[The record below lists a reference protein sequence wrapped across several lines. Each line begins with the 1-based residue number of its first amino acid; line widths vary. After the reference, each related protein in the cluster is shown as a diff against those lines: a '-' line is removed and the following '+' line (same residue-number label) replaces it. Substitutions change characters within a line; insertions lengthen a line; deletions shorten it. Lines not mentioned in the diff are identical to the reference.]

1 VLKHELTLPPWA
13 NSRLDSFETL
23 VTTILSQNTTDRNT
37 ARALESLSKRFEI
50 TPEALAKAELSQ
62 IEETIKIAGLHRS
75 KSKAIRQAA
84 KLIIEKH
91 HGKMEPL
98 LSLPIKDARKA
109 LIQFDGDG
117 PKTADVVLLFS
128 TNKPT
133 IPVDTHE
140 DRVAKRLGFAPAN
153 GNYELV
159 RQNLQTLYDTRDYL
173 SVHLLLIEHGRKYCK
188 ARHPLCNKCPI
199 KLYCPLR
206 ESGTS

>member
-1 VLKHELTLPPWA
+1 MLKLELTLPPWV
-13 NSRLDSFETL
+13 NSRLGFFETL
-23 VTTILSQNTTDRNT
+23 VKTILSQNTTDRNT
-37 ARALESLSKRFEI
+37 ARTFESLSKRFEI
-50 TPEALAKAELSQ
+50 TPEILAKAELSQ
-62 IEETIKIAGLHRS
+62 IEEAIKIAGLYRS

-91 HGKMEPL
+91 RGVMEPL
-98 LSLPIKDARKA
+98 LSLATEDARKA
-109 LIQFDGDG
+109 LLQFDGVG
-117 PKTADVVLLFS
+117 PKTADVLLLFS
-128 TNKPT
+128 ANKPT
-133 IPVDTHE
+133 IPVDTHV

-153 GNYELV
+153 GNYEKV

-173 SVHLLLIEHGRKYCK
+173 SVHLLLMEHGRKYCK

>member
-1 VLKHELTLPPWA
+1 MLKHELTLPPWA

-23 VTTILSQNTTDRNT
+23 VTTILSQNTNDRNT

-75 KSKAIRQAA
+75 KSKSIRQAA

-128 TNKPT
+128 TN
-133 IPVDTHE
+133 
-140 DRVAKRLGFAPAN
+140 
-153 GNYELV
+153 
-159 RQNLQTLYDTRDYL
+159 
-173 SVHLLLIEHGRKYCK
+173 
-188 ARHPLCNKCPI
+188 
-199 KLYCPLR
+199 
-206 ESGTS
+206 

>member
-1 VLKHELTLPPWA
+1 MLKLELALPPWV
-13 NSRLDSFETL
+13 NSRLGFFETL
-23 VTTILSQNTTDRNT
+23 VKTILSQNTTDRNT

-75 KSKAIRQAA
+75 KSKSIRQAA

-173 SVHLLLIEHGRKYCK
+173 PVHLLLIEHGRKYCK

-199 KLYCPLR
+199 KLYCQ
-206 ESGTS
+206 SKGAWN